1 MLVSVPAQQ
10 VLVKYGGQM
19 QCNTHNLPAF
29 ENEHKKSPK
38 KQCTTYTLNTMSKV
52 CRLHLLI
59 LRLYVLYSM
68 SCAFSVRVALRT
80 HYYIHTAHQMHHSLW
95 VDMIHTNNDR
105 AANMSAHTNTQL
117 SVLRASATALD
128 THNARASSACGGAR
142 PATLWTRPG
151 GSRPP
156 PMRPPASGQANL
168 ARRLVD
174 ECLAMLNLSSSE
186 RAPSSRRECDSCAR
200 ASGGMV
206 VSRDKRR

>member
-1 MLVSVPAQQ
+1 MHLRSPGTGPTLKLSV
-10 VLVKYGGQM
+10 
-19 QCNTHNLPAF
+19 
-29 ENEHKKSPK
+29 EHS
-38 KQCTTYTLNTMSKV
+38 T
-52 CRLHLLI
+52 
-59 LRLYVLYSM
+59 LRLQIAAVCLFRDRGLVYTTL
-68 SCAFSVRVALRT
+68 
-80 HYYIHTAHQMHHSLW
+80 HTYPTPNAPSLW